1 MAALTLCLLL
11 PALAQSASLNPT
23 PAAINAIARAFGF
36 VTGQGVALDMLAE
49 AHPQLAAQVA
59 GARESFEASF
69 PDVEDKLANELRAAF
84 GTASFTKFR
93 RDVLDRVI
101 DLQIKQPKSAEQALA
116 FLAEVQRRS
125 QGEGVDPEILDYLL
139 AATYAGEPAA
149 EFADG
154 FRQRFRTDGSG
165 KAQGLRLRM
174 QLPRS
179 WAGRDSERPG
189 VVRRWVSEGGN
200 GNATIQLDIRDARGF
215 RPSKDDI
222 ARFIAQGGVRELVID
237 GGEVVD
243 ASAYSLE
250 TLPGFS
256 ALLRS
261 STEQTP
267 GQQSLSWTQMYQVF
281 FRGQAISVMCTAT
294 GRPGDPA
301 SADQGLRRIQSL
313 CRQVASSLMVEQLYD

>member
-1 MAALTLCLLL
+1 MSLCLSW
-11 PALAQSASLNPT
+11 PALAQPAALNPT

-49 AHPQLAAQVA
+49 SHPQLAAQVT
-59 GARESFEASF
+59 GAREAFEASF
-69 PDVEDKLANELRAAF
+69 PDVEDKLAAELRAAF

-101 DLQIKQPKSAEQALA
+101 DSQMKQPKSAEQALA
-116 FLAEVQRRS
+116 FVAEVQRRA
-125 QGEGVDPEILDYLL
+125 QGEGVDQEILDYLL
-139 AATYAGEPAA
+139 SATYAGEPAA

-165 KAQGLRLRM
+165 KAQGLRLRL

-179 WAGRDSERPG
+179 WAGRDSELAG

-200 GNATIQLDIRDARGF
+200 GNAAIQLEIRDARGF
-215 RPSKDDI
+215 SPTKADI

-237 GGEVVD
+237 GSEVVD

-261 STEQTP
+261 TAAQAT
-267 GQQSLSWTQMYQVF
+267 GQPTVSWTQMYQVF
-281 FRGQAISVMCTAT
+281 FRGKAISVMCTAV
-294 GRPGDPA
+294 GKPGDPV
-301 SADQGLRRIQSL
+301 SADQGIRRIQPL
-313 CRQVASSLMVEQLYD
+313 CRQVAAGMMVEQLYD